1 MGTLLGYLLGRR
13 RERPEVQWAH
23 RLDEHADELRRMI
36 DDLERQN
43 AVLAEAV
50 GAAEDVVPLLRPEN
64 DEEHAAVADLL
75 KALRA
80 VDAEMADRG

>member
-13 RERPEVQWAH
+13 RERPEVEWAH

-50 GAAEDVVPLLRPEN
+50 GAAEDVVPLLRTSN
-64 DEEHAAVADLL
+64 DEERRLVADLL
-75 KALRA
+75 EALRTA
-80 VDAEMADRG
+80 DAEMSRGE